1 MNLVEL
7 AQRIRT
13 LRKERGLS
21 LKDLAKST
29 QLTGSVLSKVENF
42 RVTPSLP
49 ALGRI
54 ASALGVTVSELVE
67 GLDEKPRLT
76 IVRKNERKIVARDKP
91 KSKFIYHALAYRRA
105 SKAMEPFL
113 VEIPGGEARK
123 QLLAHE
129 DDEFFIILEGDLD
142 FEYGDEIFHLN
153 KDDCVYADGNVKHR
167 LVNKKSGQAKILIV
181 FSKPR

>member
-1 MNLVEL
+1 M
-7 AQRIRT
+7 
-13 LRKERGLS
+13 
-21 LKDLAKST
+21 AKNI
-29 QLTGSVLSKVENF
+29 QLTSSVLSKVENF

-54 ASALGVTVSELVE
+54 ASGLGVTVSELVE
-67 GLDEKPRLT
+67 GLDEKPSLT

-91 KSKFIYHALAYRRA
+91 KSKFIYHALAYRR
-105 SKAMEPFL
+105 SNKAMEPFI

-129 DDEFFIILEGDLD
+129 DDEFFIILEGALD
-142 FEYGDEIFHLN
+142 FEYGDEVFHLN
-153 KDDCVYADGNVKHR
+153 KGDCAYADGNVKHC
-167 LVNKKSGQAKILIV
+167 LVNRKSRQAKILIV